1 MRKLTFKTYLKQ
13 YLVDVSGQRS
23 LNIHKLAALSKKNVR
38 IVDPLI
44 LHCVLNNKTNVLFKH
59 LDITKYPLVLALTKN
74 NYLDKDFN
82 IFEFRKIHQS
92 YLRKANA
99 IEYDN
104 ETKSLIR
111 MNILKMMKEKQ
122 ISNDRIYKDLKA
134 NPGNVNDYLKN
145 NNSKKVSLK
154 LVKQI
159 YRYCESLSR

>member
-23 LNIHKLAALSKKNVR
+23 LNIHKLAILSKNNLRLVN
-38 IVDPLI
+38 PLI
-44 LHCVLNNKTNVLFKH
+44 LHCVLNDKTNVLFKY
-59 LDITKYPLVLALTKN
+59 LDINKYPLVLALTKN
-74 NYLDKDFN
+74 NYLDKDFS
-82 IFEFRKIHQS
+82 IFEFKKIHQS
-92 YLRKANA
+92 YIRKANT

-111 MNILKMMKEKQ
+111 KNILKMMSDKN
-122 ISNDRIYKDLKA
+122 ITNYRIYKDLKA

-145 NNSKKVSLK
+145 NNCKKVSLK

-159 YRYCESLSR
+159 YKYCEAY

>member
-23 LNIHKLAALSKKNVR
+23 LSIHKLAILSKDNIR
-38 IVDPLI
+38 LVDPLI
-44 LHCVLNNKTNVLFKH
+44 LHSVMNNKMNVLFKY
-59 LDITKYPLVLALTKN
+59 LDISKYPLVLALTKN
-74 NYLDKDFN
+74 NYLDKSFS

-92 YLRKANA
+92 YIRKANS

-111 MNILKMMKEKQ
+111 KNILKMMKEKK
-122 ISNDRIYKDLKA
+122 ISNYRIYCDLKA
-134 NPGNVNDYLKN
+134 NQGNVNDYLKN

-159 YRYCESLSR
+159 FRYCESY

>member
-23 LNIHKLAALSKKNVR
+23 LNIHKLAILSKNNLRLVN
-38 IVDPLI
+38 PLI
-44 LHCVLNNKTNVLFKH
+44 LHCVLNDKTNVLFKY
-59 LDITKYPLVLALTKN
+59 LDINKYPLVLALTKN

-82 IFEFRKIHQS
+82 IFEFKKIHQS
-92 YLRKANA
+92 YIRKANT

-111 MNILKMMKEKQ
+111 KNILKMMSDKN
-122 ISNDRIYKDLKA
+122 ITNYRIYKDLKA

-145 NNSKKVSLK
+145 NNCKKVSLK

-159 YRYCESLSR
+159 YKYCEAY